1 MKKSFFVI
9 LVFATLIVISFAFVS
24 ADKPIYKNLKV
35 LKKNISK
42 QELDSVMHF
51 FAVSLGEKCNFC
63 HVWNNETKKM
73 DFVTDENPNKNVAR
87 YMMKMANKLN
97 KKYFKD
103 QDKNSTETIQA
114 VTCYTC
120 HHGEAMPL
128 TKAPPMPK
136 NNMGANKDFRRDSTR
151 VLPVD
156 SMKSQMDT
164 TKGQH

>member
-120 HHGEAMPL
+120 HHGSTDPAV
-128 TKAPPMPK
+128 KAPKKELPGQGSGSP
-136 NNMGANKDFRRDSTR
+136 FRSLTDST
-151 VLPVD
+151 
-156 SMKSQMDT
+156 K
-164 TKGQH
+164 H